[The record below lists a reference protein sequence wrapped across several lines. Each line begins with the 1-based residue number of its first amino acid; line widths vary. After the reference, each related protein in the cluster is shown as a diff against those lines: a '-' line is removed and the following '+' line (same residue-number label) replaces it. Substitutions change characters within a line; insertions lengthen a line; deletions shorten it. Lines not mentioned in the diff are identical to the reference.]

1 MPSAFAH
8 AAAAVALGC
17 VFRWKGAPRRFWLA
31 GIGCAIAP
39 DLDSIGFAFGI
50 RYGGLLGHRGLS
62 HSLAFALV
70 LAIAASVTL
79 FRKELREGLG
89 ARILPY
95 LFLATAS
102 HGLLDA
108 FTNGGLGIAFFSPF
122 DATRHFFP
130 FRPIEVSPIN
140 VRRVFQGRGPEV
152 LLSEALW
159 VGAPSLALVAIAEG
173 CRAAFGRGRPAAW
186 SKVQARS

>member
-8 AAAAVALGC
+8 AAAAAAIGC
-17 VFRWKGAPRRFWLA
+17 AFRWKGAPRRYWAA

-50 RYGGLLGHRGLS
+50 RYGDLLGHRGLS
-62 HSLAFALV
+62 HSLAFSLI
-70 LAIAASVTL
+70 LAIAVSASF

-89 ARILPY
+89 PRIIAY
-95 LFLATAS
+95 LFLSTAS

-122 DATRHFFP
+122 DPTRYFFP

-140 VRRVFQGRGPEV
+140 VRRFFQGRGPEV

-159 VGAPSLALVAIAEG
+159 VGGPALAFAAFAEG
-173 CRAAFGRGRPAAW
+173 CRAAIGRRGRAAW
-186 SKVQARS
+186 KGIQPRS